1 MTFWGVEVK
10 LSLPHTSI
18 LLNYILKAL
27 FFSGLLHYVANI
39 YRGIVALSQVN
50 IFILALL
57 TSISCW
63 LSASFTN

>member
-27 FFSGLLHYVANI
+27 FFQACFIMLQIYTEVLL
-39 YRGIVALSQVN
+39 LCPS
-50 IFILALL
+50 
-57 TSISCW
+57 
-63 LSASFTN
+63 

>member
-27 FFSGLLHYVANI
+27 FFSGLLHYVAYIQRYCCFVPGEYFHSCLIDLNLLLAVSFI
-39 YRGIVALSQVN
+39 Y
-50 IFILALL
+50 
-57 TSISCW
+57 
-63 LSASFTN
+63 